1 MNERLESRTT
11 LQPTN
16 NQCTIQVKVR
26 NNKTKEIKKNDT
38 WFETKEFCFFFFCHF
53 SHSRIDEKKIL
64 ILWMGV
70 IVVKFFGK
78 FDLIHDDHDD
88 DGTN

>member
-1 MNERLESRTT
+1 MTHGLKQKNFVFSSFATFH
-11 LQPTN
+11 
-16 NQCTIQVKVR
+16 IQELMK
-26 NNKTKEIKKNDT
+26 
-38 WFETKEFCFFFFCHF
+38 
-53 SHSRIDEKKIL
+53 KKIL

-88 DGTN
+88 DGTNWKFSLTSCY